1 KLVTHFEDLSI
12 ELIYEIL
19 EYLDAYDIYQSFFNL
34 NMHFQNYVI
43 SSTFPLKIN
52 ISTLSKSQFHDYYI
66 HFIELNKYHIR
77 LLNLSNI
84 FVIDFFFSAKE
95 DISTYS
101 QLQTLILLNIKPK
114 STQKIFNR
122 LFSLP
127 NLSSLTVHFDHNLD
141 EINIFDLIFQ
151 LPILKY
157 CKISFS
163 ENVRSSILPTSTN
176 TFSSIE
182 HLIIIKICDLNTLA
196 AILLCV
202 PRLRYLSIDC
212 IQQPFNRRITDYSLV
227 LKKLTSVSLTIR
239 QTQFDDLESFIRKN
253 LCQVQTLYISTTAY
267 SHSSDA
273 KRWEKLI
280 LSDMPYLRTFKL
292 HISGSIVTVHTDRD
306 QFFRLQGLSSPF
318 WFQRPCFFTQT
329 YKFTSSERYHVLVYS
344 ILTDKSSLEK
354 NTCEQKTILDSV
366 DHVIIE
372 DPELTSDCSKY
383 FPNANQLSLSLLC
396 RARSKLFA
404 IDNLQYIIPLKQITK
419 LNISNEDLDLDN
431 LVNMLFVMPNID
443 TLTYSSLTRVRD
455 EDVSLEGSERFQLV
469 SKQNKIKRFTIKCV
483 YRLKAIKILINL
495 CPLLEHITIGTFGL
509 SFRPTVAFLMSKSRE
524 SDCRLSSLCFVRV
537 HNVWF
542 EKIKCMIGSEKK
554 PDEYSIEHVD
564 SNCYLWL

>member
-396 RARSKLFA
+396 RAHMLSV
-404 IDNLQYIIPLKQITK
+404 IPH
-419 LNISNEDLDLDN
+419 
-431 LVNMLFVMPNID
+431 ID
-443 TLTYSSLTRVRD
+443 TLTYGSLTPYRN
-455 EDVSLEGSERFQLV
+455 ENMTLEQSKRFQLV
-469 SKQNKIKRFTIKCV
+469 SKQNKLRSVTFKYRYTSMTIKMLV
-483 YRLKAIKILINL
+483 NL
-495 CPLLEHITIGTFGL
+495 RPRPEHLTIGTSRQSL
-509 SFRPTVAFLMSKSRE
+509 FLISKTKE
-524 SDCRLSSLCFVRV
+524 SNCHLSSLR
-537 HNVWF
+537 
-542 EKIKCMIGSEKK
+542 ISG
-554 PDEYSIEHVD
+554 VD
-564 SNCYLWL
+564 